1 MHLLSNTQLGVPE
14 KSSSVLE
21 ETVAI
26 SKKKMEK
33 INRAQL
39 SEKPIIRKQNYSGN
53 IKVLYKKRICL
64 IPKANH

>member
-1 MHLLSNTQLGVPE
+1 MHLLSNKQLGVPE

-26 SKKKMEK
+26 NKKKMEK
-33 INRAQL
+33 DKQGTIIR
-39 SEKPIIRKQNYSGN
+39 KPIIRKQNYCGN

-64 IPKANH
+64 IPKANN